1 MLQELALRERGCSIN
16 KGEKQSLCGLLCW
29 NRISGSQAHSL
40 HNLTEAL
47 PGMLSSVK
55 ADGPRLKV
63 RGGKDLGEPTV
74 QGYYWEQE

>member
-1 MLQELALRERGCSIN
+1 MWAAVLEQNLREPGT
-16 KGEKQSLCGLLCW
+16 Q
-29 NRISGSQAHSL
+29 SL
-40 HNLTEAL
+40 HNFTEAL